1 MAGRGPDERRRRCPP
16 GSGRSESSS
25 VRCPEER
32 PEPRDATGGAPEAT
46 DRPEIEAILARLR
59 AKNFGFRSLIHEIVQ
74 SKMFREK

>member
-1 MAGRGPDERRRRCPP
+1 MTY
-16 GSGRSESSS
+16 
-25 VRCPEER
+25 
-32 PEPRDATGGAPEAT
+32 ATGGAPEAT